1 MRLMNQRDRRTEAE
15 YNLEFR
21 GSVRDLQKRA
31 LFMKFYPEICLEI
44 TQKCIKITLLLA
56 KWAVFVKCYKGQ
68 HWSTGC

>member
-44 TQKCIKITLLLA
+44 TQKCIKITLLLN
-56 KWAVFVKCYKGQ
+56 VTKGSIRLPDADFF
-68 HWSTGC
+68 WIIP